1 MLYPPEAA
9 DLLEFQAVKDLAAEH
24 AATRKGRL
32 RLREAQPQSDRAA
45 VEPELLQVDEL
56 LRLMERGHFF
66 PAVAAAEVDDALPM
80 LRIEGAVLTAEQCLA
95 IHAQFQAY
103 ANAFRFISTHAE
115 YAPTLDA
122 LARPFPPEDEVPRL
136 IEGVFER
143 NGLVRSNASP
153 ELARIRT
160 DLAKARV
167 AADRIFY
174 KVLRRY
180 DTEGWLGDIRE
191 SVSNDRRVLALSAS
205 HKNKARGAFHGS
217 SAKNSLVYLEPSEC
231 LEVNA
236 EVGLLIEDE
245 RKEIRRILKALT
257 KSLRPYRD
265 VIARVDERLTDWDS
279 LAGRARFARA
289 EGGVLPQWSDEVIY
303 VEQGVNPVLR
313 KVQREK
319 GRGIVPLNV
328 RLDPDHRLLLISGP
342 NAGGKSLALKTV
354 GLFQLMLQS
363 GFLVPAHPRTTM
375 RWFARVMADIGDAQ
389 SVENELST
397 YSGKLT
403 KMREILAWCDPETL
417 VLVDEFGSG
426 SDPDLGAALAGVFL
440 REIHQSGATGIF
452 TTHYNSIK
460 ALAEELDGA
469 ENANM
474 AFDVES
480 FEPRYTLEMGSPGSS
495 YTFEVAQR
503 VGIPK
508 RLMNEARAALN
519 EQTHH
524 VDRLLVGLQKQRS
537 ALDRARNELDQRLR
551 DLEELK
557 ADQSKR
563 IAKLED
569 KLAKAAEANATGTDR
584 LMWGKRLEQL
594 SASWSKAKSKKA
606 KDEVVE
612 RATKL
617 FAERNGAEKKLVQ
630 RKETAKQADARQR
643 LESALAMPV
652 KIGDKVKIV
661 GGGRQ
666 QGEILEIR
674 RDKFLVRLGGV
685 LSTWV
690 DRKQFVHWGVEL

>member
-1 MLYPPEAA
+1 M
-9 DLLEFQAVKDLAAEH
+9 
-24 AATRKGRL
+24 
-32 RLREAQPQSDRAA
+32 
-45 VEPELLQVDEL
+45 
-56 LRLMERGHFF
+56 
-66 PAVAAAEVDDALPM
+66 
-80 LRIEGAVLTAEQCLA
+80 
-95 IHAQFQAY
+95 
-103 ANAFRFISTHAE
+103 
-115 YAPTLDA
+115 
-122 LARPFPPEDEVPRL
+122 
-136 IEGVFER
+136 
-143 NGLVRSNASP
+143 
-153 ELARIRT
+153 
-160 DLAKARV
+160 
-167 AADRIFY
+167 
-174 KVLRRY
+174 
-180 DTEGWLGDIRE
+180 
-191 SVSNDRRVLALSAS
+191 SNDRRVLALSSS

-245 RKEIRRILKALT
+245 RKEVRRILKALT
-257 KSLRPYRD
+257 KALRPFRE

-279 LAGRARFARA
+279 LAARARFARA

-319 GRGIVPLNV
+319 GRGVVPLNV

-375 RWFARVMADIGDAQ
+375 RWFARIMADIGDAQ

-397 YSGKLT
+397 YSGKLS

-469 ENANM
+469 QNANM
-474 AFDVES
+474 AFDVQS
-480 FEPRYTLEMGSPGSS
+480 FEPRYTLELGSPGSS

-508 RLMNEARAALN
+508 RLMNEARSALN

-537 ALDRARNELDQRLR
+537 ALDRARNELDQRLK
-551 DLEELK
+551 DLEALK

-569 KLAKAAEANATGTDR
+569 KLAKAAEANASGTDR

-594 SASWSKAKSKKA
+594 SASWAKAKSKKG
-606 KDEVVE
+606 KDEVIE

-617 FAERNGAEKKLVQ
+617 FAERNGAEKKASQ
-630 RKETAKQADARQR
+630 RKETAKQVEARHK
-643 LESALAMPV
+643 LEAALAMPV
-652 KIGDKVKIV
+652 KVGDKVKIV

-666 QGEILEIR
+666 QGEVLEIR

-690 DRKQFVHWGVEL
+690 DRKQFVHWGVDL